1 MEKYREGFLCDTKTL
16 SGIIFPLH
24 VAEYQ
29 VWLQANFINGMTTYF
44 FFFPHQFGLHK
55 WQLHS
60 TSEVIEAFT
69 NWHGLLIRA
78 ERLLGWLISQKA
90 LYLPW
95 LCCNKHRSQPTSKNW
110 SGKKNKFHVMLSW
123 RSFSR
128 KGSRM
133 KLVWTIWFPS
143 TVPRAYLVLSQ
154 RPTCSM
160 L

>member
-1 MEKYREGFLCDTKTL
+1 MWYKNSLWYYFSPACCRVPSLTASKFHKWNDNIL
-16 SGIIFPLH
+16 
-24 VAEYQ
+24 
-29 VWLQANFINGMTTYF
+29 F

-133 KLVWTIWFPS
+133 KLVWTIWFPL